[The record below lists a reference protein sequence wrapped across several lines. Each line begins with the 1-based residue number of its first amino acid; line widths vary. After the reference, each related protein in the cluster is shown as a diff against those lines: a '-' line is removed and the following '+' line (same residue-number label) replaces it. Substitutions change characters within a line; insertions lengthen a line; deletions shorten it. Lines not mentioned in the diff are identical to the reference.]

1 MDLLSA
7 AAPAPLAGD
16 GVAATGSGVAGVRD
30 LDRFGRPVAVDMKK
44 KIGRAGLPRRLALA
58 GSQRVSRPSTPAHAK
73 MTELTE
79 LVF

>member
-44 KIGRAGLPRRLALA
+44 KIGRALAAPACSRGSSEGLSSPDYSAC
-58 GSQRVSRPSTPAHAK
+58 
-73 MTELTE
+73 
-79 LVF
+79 